1 MDRWFEYE
9 DAKRLCASHK
19 QIIDTIRKMKE
30 SRAKDAEGFK
40 KAAKEVFDSRVIAA
54 EIATALQTSNLNVTA
69 QPNEKALLYAAYK
82 CNEGDKIVVA
92 LKEKEQ
98 QQKEIIRDI
107 DTLLG
112 VCSPV
117 KWLFSGRNS
126 KEFANNAFQRLT
138 KLMQNDYPAAIKE
151 LEEKSKKIDSVSV
164 NEAYGFV
171 SGNEQNYVTWLIKCV
186 PEMVKQSKLPAGI
199 GEKIKRVSDTVSIY
213 QRTVG
218 EKQLREQIAK
228 NAADQAINPLIM
240 ERTLQELR
248 NQDLDVLSM
257 KRSGIR
263 IKALRDHG
271 YRNIAE
277 VFAASQYQLASVYG
291 ISEDSAWQIKAAAK
305 EIAEEVAKTIK
316 LKINSDE
323 RTNAATSLLKA
334 AYKYDRIKNAD
345 RLITPDIRKRLEDAN
360 TQTSYLSTLNNNICW
375 VFSNP
380 AQKKRYIQAYQSIEN
395 GLAPAV
401 INVIQ
406 RYYDNVRL
414 DPMITDT
421 QVWNDF
427 NQRSIEYFNLLED
440 LCPGVFGNDDLLYG
454 LPEDLAREIQEQ
466 VYFPNGLKVSLR
478 RYQEWGVKYI
488 LHQERVLLGD
498 EMGLGKTVQAIAT
511 MVSLRNT
518 GAKKFLVVCPAS
530 VLPNW
535 CKEIDKKSEFRSI
548 KIHGYGRQA
557 SFDSWNKNG
566 GVAVTTY
573 ETLSTLKVPAGMTY
587 DLLVVDEAH
596 FIKNENAMRSQMV
609 RMYGKYTNRLL
620 YMTGTALENKVE
632 EMLSLLQELN
642 PRIAAQAQ
650 QVAFMSTSPQFRQKI
665 APVYYRRKREDVLTE
680 LPDITSSNEW
690 CDLLPQEREEYKRA
704 VLAKDR
710 SAIRKVSWVTS
721 DLNQSAKARRLK
733 EIVEEAESDGRKVLV
748 FSFYLETMQRVVEL
762 LGRRCTQ
769 PINGSVNVN
778 RRQEIIDEFERMP
791 AGSVLPA
798 QIQAGGTG
806 LNIQAAS
813 VVVICEPQLK
823 PSIENQAISRA
834 YRMGQSRKVLVYR
847 LLASDTIDERIDDM
861 LSEKQAIFD
870 AFADISEAASATQKE
885 EQQIDDKTFG
895 KLIQE
900 EIDRINAQ
908 SGNPAPKQTVHQP
921 VQPTQQATSQRTSGT
936 ERPAS
941 SYEQQPRSYTQPAY
955 SAQSK
960 PSGTSSYQE
969 RFRDNDSSAYTR
981 MTGRSDSS
989 AYKAEPMVGSSS
1001 GFSRS
1006 SWETAS
1012 AYKEKPMVSTPP
1024 VQRTTSKDVPVRRGV
1039 QMERNRTEST
1049 TPKFTRVED
1058 FMEYASENG
1067 VPVKDN
1073 REKGGCIWIGSDP
1086 RINAIIE
1093 KQIFVDRGF
1102 KYSAKSK
1109 ALGGNPGWY
1118 Y

>member
-1 MDRWFEYE
+1 
-9 DAKRLCASHK
+9 
-19 QIIDTIRKMKE
+19 
-30 SRAKDAEGFK
+30 
-40 KAAKEVFDSRVIAA
+40 
-54 EIATALQTSNLNVTA
+54 
-69 QPNEKALLYAAYK
+69 
-82 CNEGDKIVVA
+82 
-92 LKEKEQ
+92 
-98 QQKEIIRDI
+98 
-107 DTLLG
+107 
-112 VCSPV
+112 
-117 KWLFSGRNS
+117 
-126 KEFANNAFQRLT
+126 
-138 KLMQNDYPAAIKE
+138 
-151 LEEKSKKIDSVSV
+151 
-164 NEAYGFV
+164 
-171 SGNEQNYVTWLIKCV
+171 
-186 PEMVKQSKLPAGI
+186 
-199 GEKIKRVSDTVSIY
+199 
-213 QRTVG
+213 
-218 EKQLREQIAK
+218 
-228 NAADQAINPLIM
+228 M

-609 RMYGKYTNRLL
+609 RMYGKYTNR
-620 YMTGTALENKVE
+620 K
-632 EMLSLLQELN
+632 
-642 PRIAAQAQ
+642 
-650 QVAFMSTSPQFRQKI
+650 
-665 APVYYRRKREDVLTE
+665 
-680 LPDITSSNEW
+680 SS
-690 CDLLPQEREEYKRA
+690 
-704 VLAKDR
+704 DR
-710 SAIRKVSWVTS
+710 S
-721 DLNQSAKARRLK
+721 
-733 EIVEEAESDGRKVLV
+733 
-748 FSFYLETMQRVVEL
+748 
-762 LGRRCTQ
+762 
-769 PINGSVNVN
+769 
-778 RRQEIIDEFERMP
+778 
-791 AGSVLPA
+791 
-798 QIQAGGTG
+798 
-806 LNIQAAS
+806 
-813 VVVICEPQLK
+813 
-823 PSIENQAISRA
+823 
-834 YRMGQSRKVLVYR
+834 
-847 LLASDTIDERIDDM
+847 
-861 LSEKQAIFD
+861 
-870 AFADISEAASATQKE
+870 
-885 EQQIDDKTFG
+885 
-895 KLIQE
+895 
-900 EIDRINAQ
+900 
-908 SGNPAPKQTVHQP
+908 
-921 VQPTQQATSQRTSGT
+921 
-936 ERPAS
+936 
-941 SYEQQPRSYTQPAY
+941 
-955 SAQSK
+955 
-960 PSGTSSYQE
+960 
-969 RFRDNDSSAYTR
+969 
-981 MTGRSDSS
+981 
-989 AYKAEPMVGSSS
+989 
-1001 GFSRS
+1001 
-1006 SWETAS
+1006 
-1012 AYKEKPMVSTPP
+1012 
-1024 VQRTTSKDVPVRRGV
+1024 
-1039 QMERNRTEST
+1039 
-1049 TPKFTRVED
+1049 
-1058 FMEYASENG
+1058 
-1067 VPVKDN
+1067 
-1073 REKGGCIWIGSDP
+1073 
-1086 RINAIIE
+1086 
-1093 KQIFVDRGF
+1093 
-1102 KYSAKSK
+1102 
-1109 ALGGNPGWY
+1109 
-1118 Y
+1118 